1 MTARPHQVQVY
12 RSPDGLWRW
21 RRRAGN
27 YKVVRSS
34 EQGHRRRWYA
44 IRKAKRQNPGV
55 EIVVLPIEEV

>member
-12 RSPDGLWRW
+12 RSTDGLWW

-34 EQGHRRRWYA
+34 EQGHKWRWYA
-44 IRKAKRQNPGV
+44 IRKARRANRGV
-55 EIVVLPIEEV
+55 KIVILDGGES